1 VGQSYGVLGFESF
14 PLYCLPAAEAVASL
28 GRYSITKTIAKCREL
43 GIEVVY
49 SDTDS
54 LFIKAPSQDQI
65 DLVSAWTM
73 KELGIEIEVDKVYR
87 YVAMSDRKKN
97 YFGVLADGTVDL
109 KGLTGKKSQT
119 PQFIKDAFY
128 ESLNIL
134 TRVKSENDFEQA
146 REDIKKRL
154 TSDYNRLK
162 NREISLDDLA
172 FNVMIGK
179 EISSYR
185 DNIPQHVRAAQILKN
200 SGREIKAGD
209 IISFVKTTTGDG
221 AKPVSVARKDEIDIE
236 KYLDYMRS
244 TFDQILGSLGYD
256 FDEVLGATKL
266 EDFFWPAN

>member
-1 VGQSYGVLGFESF
+1 MQRVGYRSCVF
-14 PLYCLPAAEAVASL
+14 
-28 GRYSITKTIAKCREL
+28 
-43 GIEVVY
+43 

-65 DLVSAWTM
+65 DQVSAWTM

-87 YVAMSDRKKN
+87 YVAMSQRKKN
-97 YFGVLADGTVDL
+97 YFGVLQDGTVDL

-185 DNIPQHVRAAQILKN
+185 DNIPQHVRAAQIPEELRQRN
-200 SGREIKAGD
+200 QGGRHYFICEDNDGRWCKARLCSAEG
-209 IISFVKTTTGDG
+209 
-221 AKPVSVARKDEIDIE
+221 
-236 KYLDYMRS
+236 
-244 TFDQILGSLGYD
+244 
-256 FDEVLGATKL
+256 
-266 EDFFWPAN
+266 

>member
-1 VGQSYGVLGFESF
+1 
-14 PLYCLPAAEAVASL
+14 
-28 GRYSITKTIAKCREL
+28 
-43 GIEVVY
+43 
-49 SDTDS
+49 
-54 LFIKAPSQDQI
+54 
-65 DLVSAWTM
+65 M

-87 YVAMSDRKKN
+87 YVAMSQRKKN
-97 YFGVLADGTVDL
+97 YFGVLQDGTVDL

-266 EDFFWPAN
+266 EDFFWPAS